1 VIRSARA
8 FGTKARQI
16 DIATHTDVIALD
28 DASENSEGGL
38 WLVIRYLVAGII
50 NPREREVAILTD
62 CSANVGIVHNNVRI
76 PSLRKSRLVFWNETS
91 NLERIV
97 LSSIPIAYDIS
108 VTVDESDFDT
118 TSKQI
123 R

>member
-1 VIRSARA
+1 MIRSARA

-28 DASENSEGGL
+28 DASENSKSSL

-62 CSANVGIVHNNVRI
+62 CSANIGIVHNNVRI
-76 PSLRKSRLVFWNETS
+76 PSLRESRLVFWNETS
-91 NLERIV
+91 NLKRVV